1 MPHPRE
7 VPSIIVDPDLEP
19 DVSNIVVSLPYDL
32 QLTAIGCLASMPY
45 GDIDSIE
52 YNTSGVTTIRL
63 RHAHQWH
70 AHAHAAVWDP
80 VRLPADLPNP
90 DGEIPAP
97 SSFRGARPPGRRAE
111 ERTHAAGNGEG
122 AVGRRA
128 SSSSPLPDPIWMDVP
143 NPPYGLWD

>member
-1 MPHPRE
+1 MPHPRGLA
-7 VPSIIVDPDLEP
+7 SISVGPDPDP
-19 DVSNIVVSLPYDL
+19 DVSHIVVSLPYDL
-32 QLTAIGCLASMPY
+32 HLTAIGCLASMPY

-70 AHAHAAVWDP
+70 ARAHAAVWDP

-97 SSFRGARPPGRRAE
+97 SSFRVASPPGRRAE
-111 ERTHAAGNGEG
+111 ERAHAAANGG
-122 AVGRRA
+122 PT

-143 NPPYGLWD
+143 RLPDGPGD